1 MNEKPHAFKRI
12 DPECGDLDYIKG
24 EGGGKTEFYNRLRF
38 FRRLQDFWQAV
49 AIYV

>member
-24 EGGGKTEFYNRLRF
+24 GG
-38 FRRLQDFWQAV
+38 RRENGVLQAFTLLPPPQVFWQAV